1 MSGFSLS
8 AFANYKSEEVKPQ
21 SLDFPSVEIP
31 SQQTSWPTSQCFAAE
46 KNGTPIGVVDKIFSG
61 GVLVEPKMYLDNYSK
76 RDLSPRRIFQDK
88 LSYMWKFKER
98 NGYEGNI
105 AIFHILQA
113 LVVNPRAPSE
123 YECICIEIQYDSK
136 VYTITMT
143 MREYKKREVLQHLSF
158 IRRNP
163 DCPEKYLVAAFYLAV
178 QEITEMKFLFTPK
191 GSGWSK
197 NSDDRLLFA
206 SSNSVN
212 THFPSCYPEDV
223 RERKL
228 VQTKRD
234 LWNITREYAAALPKD
249 WKFKLLIALRIASIL
264 LYFFAEKGIKPDQLF
279 VIEPASPSA
288 AKVAISLL
296 KTQNYDS
303 QVVTSL
309 MSSKSQLKE
318 AIINSNDGMLLL
330 YDDARV
336 EHQKR
341 HDEMFQVVL
350 DDLHGTNGIENS
362 TRHLTA
368 IICEN
373 PSIIPEDTPAMYL
386 NLCEKVNIGDP
397 DKLQRISGE
406 FDSALIQAIVNDPT
420 NMLAFIKNAL
430 KAADIETLTIQ
441 NSENINSKKMIR
453 VAISIMFSYGLIS
466 EEETKS
472 ILTWMKS
479 GSDNRDD
486 SVTAI
491 FNDFINVLNE
501 LIATGIFKITT
512 QKGFP
517 YYKLQSKTIVY
528 DGLWL
533 NFEPELWD
541 YILMRMRT
549 CKKKYKIL
557 KALEKCMEKN
567 HRQKEYKRNISVDI
581 APKIQISI
589 SVFSIPSIILYPS
602 NLEKVRELKYAGYQ
616 LTKVEAAN
624 IKLRPLVM
632 NRAGTCLYGQNMEQ
646 DLNYHQL
653 ISGDSRSGK
662 STYESEQAVDAAIN
676 DEQVLIVDNDGSW
689 SEHEVRKRLPGSII
703 DKYFS
708 FWSIPKLGLPVNLAD
723 VSDCDD
729 VTEKKERIKSVL
741 SCAARSLGDK
751 QGKVLYKRIGVM
763 LKDKNDDINICDILA
778 YLDEKDEVQKA
789 LRDKIEGVLEDFE
802 ELPTPKTSWRDF
814 FSAQKKIVVIST
826 GFDSV
831 AKGSYVTDML
841 LASFYAFKQHFPETR
856 NTIIL
861 DEAQDLDIS
870 TDSAIDKLL
879 RKGAKHGIRML
890 IATQHFSAVKE
901 KLGKTFGNCRT
912 LIIFRPEY
920 VDFADISKLTGI
932 NAATLASLEQGQCL
946 VYGLLY
952 DKTAGQ
958 NKQSTV
964 IGWTYKNPAPKS
976 AMADEPPLKIKRIK
990 FR

>member
-1 MSGFSLS
+1 
-8 AFANYKSEEVKPQ
+8 
-21 SLDFPSVEIP
+21 
-31 SQQTSWPTSQCFAAE
+31 
-46 KNGTPIGVVDKIFSG
+46 
-61 GVLVEPKMYLDNYSK
+61 
-76 RDLSPRRIFQDK
+76 
-88 LSYMWKFKER
+88 
-98 NGYEGNI
+98 
-105 AIFHILQA
+105 
-113 LVVNPRAPSE
+113 
-123 YECICIEIQYDSK
+123 
-136 VYTITMT
+136 
-143 MREYKKREVLQHLSF
+143 
-158 IRRNP
+158 
-163 DCPEKYLVAAFYLAV
+163 FYLAV
-178 QEITEMKFLFTPK
+178 QEITERKLLFTPK
-191 GSGWSK
+191 RSGWSK
-197 NSDDRLLFA
+197 DSEGHLLFA
-206 SSNSVN
+206 SAEIVN
-212 THFPSCYPEDV
+212 PQYMSCYPTDV
-223 RERKL
+223 RERQL
-228 VQTKRD
+228 
-234 LWNITREYAAALPKD
+234 LPTDRAIVDIAKD
-249 WKFKLLIALRIASIL
+249 YSMVLPRIWQYKLLIALRIASLL
-264 LYFFAEKGIKPDQLF
+264 LYFFEKEGIKPDQLII
-279 VIEPASPSA
+279 VEPACPSA
-288 AKVAISLL
+288 AKTAIALL
-296 KTQNYDS
+296 KTQNYSS
-303 QVVTSL
+303 QVVKSL
-309 MSSKSQLKE
+309 MSTKSELKK
-318 AIINSNDGMLLL
+318 AFRDSNDSMVVL
-330 YDDARV
+330 YDDARI
-336 EHQKR
+336 ENGKR
-341 HDEMFQVVL
+341 HDELLKVVV
-350 DDLHGTNGIENS
+350 DDLQGTNGIEDS
-362 TRHLTA
+362 TRHLTS

-373 PSIIPEDTPAMYL
+373 PCVIPEDTPAMYI

-397 DKLQRISGE
+397 DKLQRFSGE

-441 NSENINSKKMIR
+441 NSENINAKKMIR

-528 DGLWL
+528 DGFWL

-567 HRQKEYKRNISVDI
+567 HRQKEYKRNIDVDI

-632 NRAGTCLYGQNMEQ
+632 NRAGTCLYGQNMEP

-662 STYESEQAVDAAIN
+662 STYEGEQAVDAAIN

-689 SEHEVRKRLPGSII
+689 SEREVRKRLPESII

-708 FWSIPKLGLPVNLAD
+708 FWSIPKMGLPVNLAD

-729 VTEKKERIKSVL
+729 VTEKKDRIKSVL

-778 YLDEKDEVQKA
+778 YLEKKDEVQKA

-802 ELPTPKTSWRDF
+802 ELPTPKTSWREF
-814 FSAQKKIVVIST
+814 FSSKKKIVVIST

-841 LASFYAFKQHFPETR
+841 LASYYAYKQHFPETR

-920 VDFADISKLTGI
+920 VDFADISKLTGVDS
-932 NAATLASLEQGQCL
+932 ATLASLEQGQCL

-952 DKTAGQ
+952 DKTTGK
-958 NKQSTV
+958 NKQATV
-964 IGWTYKNPAPKS
+964 IGWTYKNPAPK
-976 AMADEPPLKIKRIK
+976 AVMANEPCSILRKPK
-990 FR
+990 FK